1 VWIAALNPPPDA
13 MMCAEHLRHVA
24 CPVCGDVVATWPQ
37 HAWVERCRRCR
48 RPLILVAVRFRPCRI
63 YRTVSLFEGMGCVA
77 AGLALLALVVPV
89 ARMVPLPHVIL
100 LTAMAFAVQGIAE
113 LGDGAMGLRS
123 NLVRNWG
130 RLHAG
135 HKARTASV
143 AKCAI
148 GVILLLLAATGI
160 SLAMS

>member
-1 VWIAALNPPPDA
+1 MWNAALNPPPDA
-13 MMCAEHLRHVA
+13 MMCAEHLPHVA

-48 RPLILVAVRFRPCRI
+48 RPLILVPVRVRPFRVFRI
-63 YRTVSLFEGMGCVA
+63 MSLLEGMRCLA
-77 AGLALLALVVPV
+77 ASLALLALACLV

-100 LTAMAFAVQGIAE
+100 LSAMAFAAQGIAE
-113 LGDGAMGLRS
+113 LGDGVLGLRS

-148 GVILLLLAATGI
+148 SVILLLLAATGI

>member
-1 VWIAALNPPPDA
+1 
-13 MMCAEHLRHVA
+13 M
-24 CPVCGDVVATWPQ
+24 
-37 HAWVERCRRCR
+37 
-48 RPLILVAVRFRPCRI
+48 
-63 YRTVSLFEGMGCVA
+63 SLFEGMRSVA
-77 AGLALLALVVPV
+77 AGLALLALACLV

-100 LTAMAFAVQGIAE
+100 LSAMAFAAQGIAE
-113 LGDGAMGLRS
+113 LGDGVLGLRS

-148 GVILLLLAATGI
+148 GVILLLLAATGL